1 MIHLLV
7 VDVQNES
14 SKSSK
19 STKYLDTKKKY
30 KKSAFNVLPDKIYFI
45 KIKVHMWKFL

>member
-1 MIHLLV
+1 MIHLPV

-19 STKYLDTKKKY
+19 STKYLDTKKK
-30 KKSAFNVLPDKIYFI
+30 I
-45 KIKVHMWKFL
+45 

>member
-1 MIHLLV
+1 MIHLPV

-19 STKYLDTKKKY
+19 STKYLDTKKKKN

-45 KIKVHMWKFL
+45 KIKVHM